1 MKPSSLST
9 LSLLLLLA
17 SACGVERIELGPPS
31 DTGPAELPGADDPT
45 PMVSVDGQAPVVPD
59 EPVSSVDER
68 PDFTAFVDPE
78 LPEPPVLLPG
88 IVSGCSKLDLLF
100 VLDNS
105 FSMLDAQSKV
115 SAAFPGLLG
124 ALGQTAGG
132 NDLHVMVTDSDD
144 WDGIGIQFG
153 AGECEDRLGVGK
165 RTSSL
170 DDDCGLPGSERF
182 ITSAQ
187 PELDTTFD
195 CVADV
200 GAFGDSGEHTMDALL
215 EAISPELNGAG
226 GCNAGFLRSDAILVA
241 VVVTDE
247 DDSLSSGDAEVWHQ
261 ALLDAK
267 GGDEDALVVLGV
279 VGDNNVD
286 GGLPGGPCSLL
297 GADGT
302 PELQRFV
309 QLNRHH
315 ALASVCAADYAP
327 FFEQSTSIVSAAC
340 NVFVPR

>member
-1 MKPSSLST
+1 MKPSSLPT
-9 LSLLLLLA
+9 LSLLLLA
-17 SACGVERIELGPPS
+17 SACGVEHIELRPQ
-31 DTGPAELPGADDPT
+31 PGAEPT
-45 PMVSVDGQAPVVPD
+45 VEAPIEQPAPEVSSEGETPVAE
-59 EPVSSVDER
+59 EPVSSIDQL
-68 PDFTAFVDPE
+68 PDFGGLVDPE
-78 LPEPPVLLPG
+78 LPDPPPAPAT
-88 IVSGCSKLDLLF
+88 GCSKLDLLF

-115 SAAFPGLLG
+115 SSAFPGLVN
-124 ALGQTAGG
+124 ALGLTAAG
-132 NDLHVMVTDSDD
+132 NDLHVLVTDSDD
-144 WDGIGIQFG
+144 WDGIGIQLG
-153 AGECEDRLGVGK
+153 AAECEDVLGAGK
-165 RTSSL
+165 RTSSG
-170 DDDCGLPGSERF
+170 DTDCGLPGGERF

-200 GAFGDSGEHTMDALL
+200 GAFGDFGEHTMDALL
-215 EAISPELNGAG
+215 QAVSPELNAPE

-247 DDSLSSGDAEVWHQ
+247 DDQLSSGDAAVWHQ

-267 GGDEDALVVLGV
+267 RGNEDAVVVLGL
-279 VGDNNVD
+279 VGDNNID
-286 GGLPGGPCSLL
+286 GGLPGGPCSLV

-315 ALASVCAADYAP
+315 ALASVCAANYQP
-327 FFEQSTSIVSAAC
+327 FFEESTSIVDAAC
-340 NVFVPR
+340 SAFVAP